1 MVERRLPV
9 DKFELFDV
17 FTRVLVL
24 LMLVLVFPLDVLEAV
39 LRLDLVETLGE
50 RERLALLPN
59 DERLRMLLL
68 LVRIEVRDLLLLVLL
83 LLLLTLLMLLLPGLR
98 EAKVLRLL
106 LIFKSRICRRMD
118 LTCSFR
124 RLTSALALLAY
135 FMAFCFVRL

>member
-17 FTRVLVL
+17 FTRALVLLVLVL
-24 LMLVLVFPLDVLEAV
+24 AATLPFLEAV

-50 RERLALLPN
+50 RERLTLLPN
-59 DERLRMLLL
+59 EERLRMLLL
-68 LVRIEVRDLLLLVLL
+68 LVRMEVRDLLLLALL

-118 LTCSFR
+118 FT
-124 RLTSALALLAY
+124 
-135 FMAFCFVRL
+135 